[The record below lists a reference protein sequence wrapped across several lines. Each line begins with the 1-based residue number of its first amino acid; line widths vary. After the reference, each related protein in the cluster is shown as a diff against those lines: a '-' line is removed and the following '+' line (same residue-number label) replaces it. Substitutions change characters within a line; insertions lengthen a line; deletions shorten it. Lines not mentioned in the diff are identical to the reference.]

1 MKVKPSIW
9 RLYCGLIFKKPWQ
22 ESLEMAA
29 AGTLLADLDDQGGSD
44 GDLVQK
50 ILSDMNIPT
59 TQRSAPPPL
68 PAQAPIYQQQMGGST
83 SSMSMD
89 SQIPRSHMIGNE
101 HPSPAD
107 FASAM
112 GSSNGSMG
120 IPMQGMQMPM
130 GGMQMPMGGMHSV
143 PMQMPGM
150 GMPGMQEPSKNFY
163 GRVLEELKVPLV
175 VAILFFVFSLPPI
188 RVLIS
193 HYIPS
198 FIKQTGELQTTGL
211 LAVSGVVA
219 ATFWLLQRVIA
230 PLLSL

>member
-1 MKVKPSIW
+1 
-9 RLYCGLIFKKPWQ
+9 
-22 ESLEMAA
+22 MAA
-29 AGTLLADLDDQGGSD
+29 AGTLLADLDGQSGSD

-50 ILSDMNIPT
+50 ILSDMSIPT

-68 PAQAPIYQQQMGGST
+68 PAQTPIYQQQMGGST
-83 SSMSMD
+83 AQMSMD

-112 GSSNGSMG
+112 GSHTPGMQSMG
-120 IPMQGMQMPM
+120 MQGMGMQGMGMQGMQMQ
-130 GGMQMPMGGMHSV
+130 GMQM
-143 PMQMPGM
+143 Q
-150 GMPGMQEPSKNFY
+150 GMQEPSKNLY
-163 GRVLEELKVPLV
+163 GRILEELKVPLV

-193 HYIPS
+193 HYVPS
-198 FIKQTGELQTTGL
+198 FIKSTGELQTTGL
-211 LAVSGVVA
+211 LAVSGVVG

>member
-1 MKVKPSIW
+1 
-9 RLYCGLIFKKPWQ
+9 
-22 ESLEMAA
+22 MAA
-29 AGTLLADLDDQGGSD
+29 AGTLLADLDDQSGSD

-59 TQRSAPPPL
+59 SSQRSAPPPL
-68 PAQAPIYQQQMGGST
+68 PAQAPYQQQMGGST
-83 SSMSMD
+83 AQMSMD

-112 GSSNGSMG
+112 GSHGMQGGMPMG
-120 IPMQGMQMPM
+120 MPMQGMQMQGMPM
-130 GGMQMPMGGMHSV
+130 GGMQMPGM
-143 PMQMPGM
+143 PGMQMPGM
-150 GMPGMQEPSKNFY
+150 GMQEPSKNLY

-198 FIKQTGELQTTGL
+198 FIKSTGELQTTGL

>member
-1 MKVKPSIW
+1 MVLRAADFLAINP
-9 RLYCGLIFKKPWQ
+9 CP

-29 AGTLLADLDDQGGSD
+29 AGTLLADLDQSSGGD

-59 TQRSAPPPL
+59 GQTQRPL
-68 PAQAPIYQQQMGGST
+68 PVQAPIYQAST
-83 SSMSMD
+83 SQMSMD

-112 GSSNGSMG
+112 GSSG
-120 IPMQGMQMPM
+120 PMQGMPMP
-130 GGMQMPMGGMHSV
+130 GMQMQ
-143 PMQMPGM
+143 MQGM
-150 GMPGMQEPSKNFY
+150 GMPMPGPSAEPSKNLY
-163 GRVLEELKVPLV
+163 GRVLEEFKIPFI
-175 VAILFFVFSLPPI
+175 VAMLFFIFSLPPI
-188 RVLIS
+188 RVLVS

-211 LAVSGVVA
+211 LAVSGIVGLS
-219 ATFWLLQRVIA
+219 FWFLQRVIA

>member
-1 MKVKPSIW
+1 
-9 RLYCGLIFKKPWQ
+9 
-22 ESLEMAA
+22 
-29 AGTLLADLDDQGGSD
+29 
-44 GDLVQK
+44 
-50 ILSDMNIPT
+50 
-59 TQRSAPPPL
+59 
-68 PAQAPIYQQQMGGST
+68 
-83 SSMSMD
+83 MSMD

-112 GSSNGSMG
+112 GSQAMG
-120 IPMQGMQMPM
+120 MQGMPMQGM
-130 GGMQMPMGGMHSV
+130 GMQMQGMGMPGM
-143 PMQMPGM
+143 PGMQMPGM
-150 GMPGMQEPSKNFY
+150 GMPGMQEPSKNLY
-163 GRVLEELKVPLV
+163 GRILEELKVPLV

-198 FIKQTGELQTTGL
+198 FIKSTGELQTTGL

>member
-1 MKVKPSIW
+1 
-9 RLYCGLIFKKPWQ
+9 
-22 ESLEMAA
+22 MAA
-29 AGTLLADLDDQGGSD
+29 AGTLLADLDEQGGGSD

-59 TQRSAPPPL
+59 TSQRSAPPPL
-68 PAQAPIYQQQMGGST
+68 PAQAPIYQQGSST
-83 SSMSMD
+83 ANMSMD

-112 GSSNGSMG
+112 GSSHGPMG
-120 IPMQGMQMPM
+120 GMQGMQGMQMPM
-130 GGMQMPMGGMHSV
+130 PGMHMQG
-143 PMQMPGM
+143 MQMPGM
-150 GMPGMQEPSKNFY
+150 QGMGIPGMGMQEPSKNLY
-163 GRVLEELKVPLV
+163 GRILEELKVPLV

-198 FIKQTGELQTTGL
+198 FIKPTGELQTTGL

>member
-1 MKVKPSIW
+1 MAGQDKAGQGNADLLP
-9 RLYCGLIFKKPWQ
+9 RNPCP

-29 AGTLLADLDDQGGSD
+29 AGTLLADLDQSSGGD

-59 TQRSAPPPL
+59 AQTQRAPPPL
-68 PAQAPIYQQQMGGST
+68 PAQTPIYHQGSST
-83 SSMSMD
+83 SQMSMD
-89 SQIPRSHMIGNE
+89 SHVPTSHMIGNE

-107 FASAM
+107 FAAAM
-112 GSSNGSMG
+112 GSSQAMG
-120 IPMQGMQMPM
+120 GMPM
-130 GGMQMPMGGMHSV
+130 GGMPMGGMHG
-143 PMQMPGM
+143 MPGM
-150 GMPGMQEPSKNFY
+150 PGMPGMQMPMQMPMPGMEPSKNLY
-163 GRVLEELKVPLV
+163 GRVLEELKIPFI

-188 RVLIS
+188 RVLVS

-211 LAVSGVVA
+211 LAVSCAVGL
-219 ATFWLLQRVIA
+219 TFWVLQRVIA

>member
-1 MKVKPSIW
+1 
-9 RLYCGLIFKKPWQ
+9 
-22 ESLEMAA
+22 MAA
-29 AGTLLADLDDQGGSD
+29 AGTLLADLDGQSGSD

-50 ILSDMNIPT
+50 ILSDMSIPT
-59 TQRSAPPPL
+59 TQRAAPPPL

-83 SSMSMD
+83 AQMSMD

-112 GSSNGSMG
+112 GSQAMG
-120 IPMQGMQMPM
+120 MQGMPMPGM
-130 GGMQMPMGGMHSV
+130 GMQMQGMGMPG
-143 PMQMPGM
+143 MQMPGM
-150 GMPGMQEPSKNFY
+150 GMPGMQEPSKNLY
-163 GRVLEELKVPLV
+163 GRILEELKVPLV

-198 FIKQTGELQTTGL
+198 FIKSTGELQTTGL

>member
-1 MKVKPSIW
+1 
-9 RLYCGLIFKKPWQ
+9 
-22 ESLEMAA
+22 MAA
-29 AGTLLADLDDQGGSD
+29 AGTLLADLDGQSGSD

-50 ILSDMNIPT
+50 ILSDMSIPT
-59 TQRSAPPPL
+59 NSQRSAPPPL

-83 SSMSMD
+83 AQMSMD

-112 GSSNGSMG
+112 GSHG
-120 IPMQGMQMPM
+120 PM
-130 GGMQMPMGGMHSV
+130 G
-143 PMQMPGM
+143 MQMPGM
-150 GMPGMQEPSKNFY
+150 QMPGTQMPGMQMPGMQMPGMEPSKNLY

-193 HYIPS
+193 HYVPS
-198 FIKQTGELQTTGL
+198 FIKSTGELQTTGL

>member
-1 MKVKPSIW
+1 
-9 RLYCGLIFKKPWQ
+9 
-22 ESLEMAA
+22 MAA
-29 AGTLLADLDDQGGSD
+29 AGTLLADLDGQSGSD

-50 ILSDMNIPT
+50 ILSDMSIPT
-59 TQRSAPPPL
+59 GNTQRSAPPPL
-68 PAQAPIYQQQMGGST
+68 PAQTPIYQQQMGGST
-83 SSMSMD
+83 AQMSMD

-112 GSSNGSMG
+112 GSSHGPMG
-120 IPMQGMQMPM
+120 GMQGMQGMQMP
-130 GGMQMPMGGMHSV
+130 GMQMQGMGMPG
-143 PMQMPGM
+143 MQMPGM
-150 GMPGMQEPSKNFY
+150 GMQEPSKNLY
-163 GRVLEELKVPLV
+163 GRILEELKVPLV

-198 FIKQTGELQTTGL
+198 FIKSTGELQTTGL